1 MKERKLTH
9 LDEKGKAKMVN
20 VSQKEETERVAK
32 ASGKVLMS
40 AETLKLILEGKV
52 PKGDVVAAARL
63 AGIMAAKKTS
73 ELIPL
78 CHPLRLTDIEVEI
91 EAQPEEKALKIVS
104 TVQAV
109 DRTGVE
115 MEALTAVTVAALTIY
130 DMCKAVDKR
139 MVITDIHLEEK
150 KGGKSG
156 EFKW

>member
-1 MKERKLTH
+1 MKEKKLTH
-9 LDEKGKAKMVN
+9 LDEKGKAKMVD
-20 VSQKEETERVAK
+20 VSQKNETERVAR
-32 ASGKVLMS
+32 ATAKVLMS

-52 PKGDVVAAARL
+52 PKGDVLTASRL
-63 AGIMAAKKTS
+63 AGISAAKKTS
-73 ELIPL
+73 DLIPL
-78 CHPLRLTDIEVEI
+78 CHPLRLTNIEIKI
-91 EAQPEEKALKIVS
+91 EALPGENVLGIIS
-104 TVQAV
+104 TVRAV

-150 KGGKSG
+150 RGGKSG

>member
-9 LDEKGKAKMVN
+9 LDEEGKARMVD
-20 VSQKEETERVAK
+20 VGQKEETERVAK
-32 ASGKVLMS
+32 AVGKVLMS
-40 AETLKLILEGKV
+40 AETLKMIIEGKV
-52 PKGDVVAAARL
+52 PKGDVLVASRL
-63 AGIMAAKKTS
+63 AAIMAAKKTS

-78 CHPLRLTDIEVEI
+78 CHPLRLTNLEVDVE
-91 EAQPEEKALKIVS
+91 ALKEENALRVS
-104 TVQAV
+104 ATVRAF

-115 MEALTAVTVAALTIY
+115 MEALTAVSVAALTIY

-156 EFKW
+156 DFQW